1 VGDGTVA
8 YTLSVRPR
16 IVAPFFV
23 AAAALLAVSLARDAR
38 A

>member
-16 IVAPFFV
+16 IVAPFV
-23 AAAALLAVSLARDAR
+23 AAAALVAVTLARDAR